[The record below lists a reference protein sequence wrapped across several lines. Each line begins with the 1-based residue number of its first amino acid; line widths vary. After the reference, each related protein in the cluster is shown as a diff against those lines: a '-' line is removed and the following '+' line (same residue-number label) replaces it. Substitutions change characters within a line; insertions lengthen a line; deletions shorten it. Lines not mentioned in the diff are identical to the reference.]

1 MEVKTYTID
10 EIKNIVTPIA
20 EKYQIAQVYLF
31 GSFARGDFDEQ
42 SDIDIRI
49 EKGNLK
55 GMFALCGFYTEV
67 SDALGRKVDVL
78 TTGSLSDEFLE
89 SIKRDEVMLYAGQ
102 WKYRYLNAYQRLLRR
117 NQSYNGYV
125 WKGL

>member
-42 SDIDIRI
+42 S
-49 EKGNLK
+49 
-55 GMFALCGFYTEV
+55 GFYTEV

-102 WKYRYLNAYQRLLRR
+102 
-117 NQSYNGYV
+117 
-125 WKGL
+125 